1 MKCRIDSNQAEVE
14 MGMDLTHQR
23 TSLVVVCDVPLLDPE
38 VGGGL
43 WGRGEQEMG
52 EVQGEGKRRQRQT
65 MVIIHKYS
73 ILQHTLGRHVKHI
86 ATYIHTYMQSGT
98 TCCIPQHQHT
108 HCPIGVDCL
117 YIG

>member
-38 VGGGL
+38 VGRGL

-65 MVIIHKYS
+65 MVIIRIYIS
-73 ILQHTLGRHVKHI
+73 IASCSTR
-86 ATYIHTYMQSGT
+86 
-98 TCCIPQHQHT
+98 
-108 HCPIGVDCL
+108 
-117 YIG
+117 